1 MQMKVRKVLSG
12 DGENCFWLAVY
23 ARLEVLCLRSLG
35 EAEFVFELKRDGSWL
50 AVYVR
55 VEVRV
60 LRYRLE
66 TVSDRDG
73 KGLRLWS
80 QMQMVKLH

>member
-1 MQMKVRKVLSG
+1 M
-12 DGENCFWLAVY
+12 
-23 ARLEVLCLRSLG
+23 LCLRSLG
-35 EAEFVFELKRDGSWL
+35 EAEFVFELKRDCSWL
-50 AVYVR
+50 AVYAR

-60 LRYRLE
+60 LRCRLE

-73 KGLRLWS
+73 KGFRIWS